1 MSCLVFAVCCSTL
14 RSFETFE
21 VRMMN
26 GLSDIVNKGVET
38 IIERS
43 STFSNSS
50 CEVKT
55 PTDGNTT
62 TNGTK
67 PQAAT
72 KSCDEIITSSPG
84 ATSGKYYLQSKDS
97 KMNGSVAVYC
107 ELEKEIKGNRGFMR
121 IANVNMSDPN
131 TDCPDGL
138 SLRTD
143 GNLRTCQ
150 RNQIHSGCS
159 STSFSSSGVEYSRV
173 CGRIRGYQWASP
185 NAFYYTSIYSSPKIE
200 DNYVDGVVLTNQVNE
215 SRSHIWTFAAALD
228 ETRRNRAIVC
238 QCSNV
243 NVILNDFKT
252 PSFVG
257 NDYFCE
263 TGSRHGFSYGVLYTE
278 DPLWDGKGCGT
289 SSSCCDKGEWFCKD
303 VPKTSSDI
311 ELRLCS
317 NEDRINEDTPI
328 ELIEL
333 YIQ

>member
-1 MSCLVFAVCCSTL
+1 MSAHNQCRMIQFIHFLFSVVCCLTL
-14 RSFETFE
+14 RNFNNLEE
-21 VRMMN
+21 RMVDNVGRIVDN
-26 GLSDIVNKGVET
+26 G
-38 IIERS
+38 IES
-43 STFSNSS
+43 IKNLLTPGQGNSTKSNITGISS
-50 CEVKT
+50 CADLIDRPSASSGYYYVTRNNE
-55 PTDGNTT
+55 
-62 TNGTK
+62 
-67 PQAAT
+67 
-72 KSCDEIITSSPG
+72 SII
-84 ATSGKYYLQSKDS
+84 
-97 KMNGSVAVYC
+97 VYC
-107 ELEKEIKGNRGFMR
+107 ELEKEIKGDRGFMR

-143 GNLRTCQ
+143 GHLRTCQ

-159 STSFSSSGVEYSRV
+159 TTSFSSSGVEYSRV

-228 ETRRNRAIVC
+228 ESDRSKAFSC

-243 NVILNDFKT
+243 NVTLNDFKT

-311 ELRLCS
+311 ELRLCG
-317 NEDRINEDTPI
+317 NEPRVNEDTPI
-328 ELIEL
+328 EQIEL
-333 YIQ
+333 YVQ